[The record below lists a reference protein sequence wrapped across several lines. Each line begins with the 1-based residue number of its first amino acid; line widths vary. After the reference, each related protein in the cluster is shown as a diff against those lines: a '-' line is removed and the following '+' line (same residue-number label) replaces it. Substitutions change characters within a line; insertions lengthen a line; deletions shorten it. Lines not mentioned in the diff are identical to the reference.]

1 MWDKTFRQTWLEL
14 FSVLTRILT
23 IRAKQLVILIIN
35 LYSNCHLKFTTT
47 LGCQRHLS
55 PESTSEHFFIGQ
67 LPFLYN
73 VLLIITC
80 LKHYKKNH
88 DDIYGHVIQHK
99 MRIFYIFSYL
109 QMLFS
114 SLWFFGVLPLVATCP
129 LFSQPPFPNATQQDV
144 TTAVIISITG
154 GNIYFVNQW

>member
-1 MWDKTFRQTWLEL
+1 MVSRSANGCILLERILSFQHELLFLTWLYRMLYSTFKVEGVEFSWMWDKTFRQTWLEL

-67 LPFLYN
+67 LPFLHN

-80 LKHYKKNH
+80 LKHYKKKSRWH
-88 DDIYGHVIQHK
+88 I
-99 MRIFYIFSYL
+99 
-109 QMLFS
+109 
-114 SLWFFGVLPLVATCP
+114 WTCNP
-129 LFSQPPFPNATQQDV
+129 T
-144 TTAVIISITG
+144 
-154 GNIYFVNQW
+154 